1 MEVIRKHPNMVL
13 REDNF
18 SCVRINWQD
27 KVSNLYEISKE
38 LNIGLDCKI
47 TDLSQSHIIRLL
59 KLLERNN
66 LLIETSLK
74 KDVQANAKRLIEI
87 KSHRGLKFVRKRGPS
102 KR

>member
-1 MEVIRKHPNMVL
+1 M
-13 REDNF
+13 
-18 SCVRINWQD
+18 
-27 KVSNLYEISKE
+27 NL
-38 LNIGLDCKI
+38 GLDCKI

-87 KSHRGLKFVRKRGPS
+87 KSHRGLKFVRKKSSSR
-102 KR
+102 K

>member
-1 MEVIRKHPNMVL
+1 MVQI
-13 REDNF
+13 F
-18 SCVRINWQD
+18 G
-27 KVSNLYEISKE
+27 KVLSNKKRVDTALKNISGLNDHQIVKICNE

-87 KSHRGLKFVRKRGPS
+87 KSHRGLKFVRKKGSSR
-102 KR
+102 K